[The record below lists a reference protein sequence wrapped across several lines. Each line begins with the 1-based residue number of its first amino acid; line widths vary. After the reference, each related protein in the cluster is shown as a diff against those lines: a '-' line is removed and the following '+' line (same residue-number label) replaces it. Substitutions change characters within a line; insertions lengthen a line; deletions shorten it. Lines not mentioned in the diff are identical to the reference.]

1 MNYTTVTV
9 TKEYLDTVQR
19 ITGLTPGEAADLAL
33 QEMVSRAQQSWLELE
48 GKIDWEGD
56 LEDWR
61 QGRNF
66 DDHSR

>member
-33 QEMVSRAQQSWLELE
+33 QEMVLRAQQGLLELR
-48 GKIDWEGD
+48 GQIDWEGD
-56 LEDWR
+56 LEDRR
-61 QGRNF
+61 QGRTF
-66 DDHSR
+66 DANPS

>member
-19 ITGLTPGEAADLAL
+19 ITGLAPGEAADLAL
-33 QEMVSRAQQSWLELE
+33 QEMVSRAQQSLLELR
-48 GKIDWEGD
+48 GQIDWEGD

-61 QGRNF
+61 QGRAF
-66 DDHSR
+66 DANPS